1 MNVRNVALALVL
13 ATGCGGGTRTMTS
26 SDPASGPPKSPPTA
40 PSFADDLAF
49 LRAHAPVHVLE
60 DDAGGRV
67 AVSAAYQGRVMTS
80 AVAASSPGFGWIHR
94 AFIASGKTG
103 TAFDN
108 FGGEDRL
115 WLGPEGGQ
123 YGLYFPK
130 GAPFTFDAWQVPHAM
145 QEGAW
150 TLATATPS
158 TAILTRTLTVTNWT
172 GTTFDVGVERTISLV
187 PATTLGT
194 LPKDVKVVAFESR
207 NQLTNVGKK
216 AWTREG
222 GLPSVWILAMY
233 VGAKD
238 GRVVIPFET
247 NVPSGTPLVNDAY
260 FGKVPPERLR
270 VDEQKGFLSFVVD
283 GALRSKIGL
292 GPRRA
297 KRVLGSYS
305 AASELLTIV
314 EYEPGPDSSKP
325 YVNSMWETQKAPYE
339 GDVVNSYNDGSPGP
353 GKPPL
358 GGFYELETSSPAAE
372 LAPGASLVHVHRTYH
387 VVGPRASLD
396 AIARATLGVSL
407 GDVVGP

>member
-1 MNVRNVALALVL
+1 MKRTETR
-13 ATGCGGGTRTMTS
+13 ATT
-26 SDPASGPPKSPPTA
+26 
-40 PSFADDLAF
+40 FADDVAF

-60 DDAGGRV
+60 DEAGGRV

-80 AVAASSPGFGWIHR
+80 AVAATSPGFGWIHR
-94 AFIASGKTG
+94 AFIEAGKTG

-130 GAPFTFDAWQVPHAM
+130 GAPFTFDTWQVPHAM

-150 TLATATPS
+150 ATASATPS
-158 TAILTRTLTVTNWT
+158 RIVLTRTMSVTNWS
-172 GTTFDVGVERTISLV
+172 GTTFDVGIERTIALV
-187 PATTLGT
+187 TPAKLGP
-194 LPKDVKVVAFESR
+194 LPKDVKVVAFESK
-207 NQLTNVGKK
+207 NQITNAGKK

-238 GRVVIPFET
+238 GRVVLPFET
-247 NVPSGTPLVNDAY
+247 KVPAGTPLVKDDY

-270 VDEQKGFLSFVVD
+270 IDEQKGFLSFVVD

-305 AASELLTIV
+305 AEAELLTIV
-314 EYEPGPDSSKP
+314 SYEPGPQADKP
-325 YVNSMWETQKAPYE
+325 YVNSMWETQKTPYE

-372 LAPGASLVHVHRTYH
+372 LAPGASLLHVHRTYH

-396 AIARATLGVSL
+396 GLAKATLGVSL
-407 GDVVGP
+407 GDLPAGPDRGSP